1 MQVWTRIL
9 AGVTFLLSAAG
20 LLLSLGGGVGVWIVK
35 GPVTARATRVFER
48 IEAALDIAD
57 QGLGHVATS
66 LARATDRLDNAR
78 EEQRKLSQEPRRRE
92 AARRFLARTVQ
103 QRVAPEIG
111 DAHEQLHVVA
121 EAAVVVN
128 SVLEDLGNFP
138 ILSVT
143 GLDLDR
149 LAEINGRLVD
159 VGPAAWE
166 LSRLFGESQP
176 GSDAADVQL
185 SQVERSVHAMRGLVA
200 QYESQVT
207 QVRQRTEELKARTLP
222 WITPAAIVVSS
233 LCFWIALSQLSLLFH
248 ARSWWRAGASS
259 RP

>member
-1 MQVWTRIL
+1 
-9 AGVTFLLSAAG
+9 SAAG
-20 LLLSLGGGVGVWIVK
+20 LLLSLGGGGGVWIVK
-35 GPVTARATRVFER
+35 GPGTARATRVFER

-78 EEQRKLSQEPRRRE
+78 EEQRELSQEPRRRE

-166 LSRLFGESQP
+166 LSRLF
-176 GSDAADVQL
+176 
-185 SQVERSVHAMRGLVA
+185 
-200 QYESQVT
+200 
-207 QVRQRTEELKARTLP
+207 
-222 WITPAAIVVSS
+222 
-233 LCFWIALSQLSLLFH
+233 
-248 ARSWWRAGASS
+248 
-259 RP
+259 